1 MYQKNFLYSDLSWRK
16 KNAMDKNKE
25 YTANSDCMIIVTS
38 TTGELKSLSPLETE
52 KKNLFNRWKLL
63 KQKVDTKD
71 NIQLKTAPAAGSSQ
85 KKTFFRKKG
94 KK

>member
-1 MYQKNFLYSDLSWRK
+1 
-16 KNAMDKNKE
+16 MDKNKQ

-71 NIQLKTAPAAGSSQ
+71 NIQLKTAPAAGLSQ
-85 KKTFFRKKG
+85 KKKFFRKLFIFIPPSSNQPSHW
-94 KK
+94 